1 MDIMYKIVSV
11 LIASE
16 SNADFT
22 SIALNPKDLKY
33 VSREYD
39 FKYCKKNKKK
49 GKFHILGFTVLRS
62 KDVETGSFILVD
74 NNCLFSV

>member
-1 MDIMYKIVSV
+1 MDKIISV
-11 LIASE
+11 LISSQ
-16 SNADFT
+16 SNSDFT

-33 VSREYD
+33 IFRSEYS
-39 FKYCKKNKKK
+39 KKNKKK

>member
-1 MDIMYKIVSV
+1 MDKIISV
-11 LIASE
+11 IIASE
-16 SNADFT
+16 SNPDFT